1 MLIVSQHRFLSKQ
14 VKAISENTTLY
25 LGQSVEE
32 ERKKRQIA
40 EALYLDLED
49 GKQSKS

>member
-32 ERKKRQIA
+32 ERKTKIA

-49 GKQSKS
+49 GKLSKS